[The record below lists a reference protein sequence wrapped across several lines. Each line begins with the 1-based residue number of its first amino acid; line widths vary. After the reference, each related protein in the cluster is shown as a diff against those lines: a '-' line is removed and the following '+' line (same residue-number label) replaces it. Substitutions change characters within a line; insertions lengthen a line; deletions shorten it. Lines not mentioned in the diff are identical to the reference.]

1 MRPLNGVDGAFLSA
15 IQARG
20 QTSAGRAHPLAPS
33 PQLSPTIPLAAGQPT
48 AMRRHAAKSNRA
60 LSAAPMAASLFIG
73 AAVIYGIAIGGYAR
87 HFAEG
92 VEGGARTAMLYAGLT
107 VKNLEIAGRDKTSR
121 EDIVQALGFDEGA
134 PILSVDGAAAKQNLE
149 KLSWVRHS
157 KVLRFLP
164 STVQVVIEERLPFA
178 VWQLNGKM
186 HLIDVEGR
194 EITAVEREDYAKL
207 PLVVGKGAP
216 GEANKLFAMLE
227 KHADLSARVMAA
239 VWVGERR
246 WTLKL
251 NNGVEIKLPEERIA
265 GAFDR
270 LIELEQARGVL
281 SADVKSIDLRL
292 GDRIS
297 VRLSEETSAKRDK
310 LAKDAAKRDGQAT
323 AKGT

>member
-1 MRPLNGVDGAFLSA
+1 MRPLNGVDGEFLSA
-15 IQARG
+15 TQARG
-20 QTSAGRAHPLAPS
+20 QTPSEHAHPLAPA
-33 PQLSPTIPLAAGQPT
+33 PQLSPTIPLAAGQPA

-60 LSAAPMAASLFIG
+60 LSAARMAASLFIG
-73 AAVIYGIAIGGYAR
+73 AAVIYGIAIGGYAGR
-87 HFAEG
+87 FAEG
-92 VEGGARTAMLYAGLT
+92 VEGGARTAMLHAGFT

-149 KLSWVRHS
+149 KLNWVRHA
-157 KVLRFLP
+157 KVMRFLP

-227 KHADLSARVMAA
+227 KHTDLRARVMAA
-239 VWVGERR
+239 VRVGERR

-270 LIELEQARGVL
+270 LIELEQVRGVL

-297 VRLSEETSAKRDK
+297 VRLSEEASAKRDK
-310 LAKDAAKRDGQAT
+310 LAKEAAKRSDQAT
-323 AKGT
+323 EKGT